1 MEARTMTVTKSDV
14 RAVGDPEG
22 ELEQAL
28 IQEFLRTRGLDVR
41 KLHALPPAQA
51 KLVLTEASV
60 YAADRLAEV
69 ESRAH
74 FVHEMHHQE

>member
-1 MEARTMTVTKSDV
+1 MVVTKSEV

-22 ELEQAL
+22 ELEEAL
-28 IQEFLRTRGLDVR
+28 IEEFLRMRGLDR
-41 KLHALPPAQA
+41 RTIHALPEDRARR
-51 KLVLTEASV
+51 VLTEASV

-74 FVHEMHHQE
+74 FIHEMHHQE

>member
-1 MEARTMTVTKSDV
+1 MAVTKSEV

-22 ELEQAL
+22 KLEEAL
-28 IQEFLRTRGLDVR
+28 IEEFLRMRGLDIR
-41 KLHALPPAQA
+41 TIRALPEDRARR
-51 KLVLTEASV
+51 VLTEASV